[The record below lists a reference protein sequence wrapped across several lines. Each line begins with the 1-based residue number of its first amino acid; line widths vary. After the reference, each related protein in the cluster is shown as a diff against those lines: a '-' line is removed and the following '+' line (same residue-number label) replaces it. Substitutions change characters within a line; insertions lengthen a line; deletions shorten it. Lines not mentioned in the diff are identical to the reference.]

1 MKDYKGIVFFDADGT
16 IIKNNKISK
25 LTREAFTKLR
35 ENGYIL
41 VLSTG
46 RALPAIDGI
55 LKDMNFENII
65 CSAGGAVVVNNEII
79 YSKPMK
85 KESLKELVEYFDKYN
100 IIYNM
105 EANDYIWI
113 KKGQKEKYLR
123 LFEIP
128 EKGIISDDEYNKAV
142 ERLTMISNRTMEIED
157 VSNLEV
163 NKIHYYEAD
172 VLYDGNELP
181 ISYKQVVEELGEKYK
196 CVSLSLSKLFSGG
209 EICEKEISKKTGMDV
224 ILKYFDVDKE
234 NIYAIGD
241 DYNDIEMLEYAPK
254 SIAMGNAPE
263 EIKKICSYITE
274 SVDNDGFY
282 HAMKHFGL
290 I

>member
-1 MKDYKGIVFFDADGT
+1 MNKGIVFFDADGT

>member
-1 MKDYKGIVFFDADGT
+1 MNKGIVFFDADGT

-263 EIKKICSYITE
+263 EIKKICSYVTE

>member
-1 MKDYKGIVFFDADGT
+1 MNKGIVFFDADGT

-25 LTREAFTKLR
+25 LTIEAFDKLKK
-35 ENGYIL
+35 NGYIL

-46 RALPAIDGI
+46 RALPAIDGV
-55 LKDMNFENII
+55 LKEMNFENMI
-65 CSAGGAVVVNNEII
+65 CSAGGVVIVNNKMIH
-79 YSKPMK
+79 SKPMK
-85 KESLKELVEYFDKYN
+85 KESLKELVEYFDKHN

-105 EANDYIWI
+105 EANDYIWM

-123 LFEIP
+123 LFDVPKKDVVSE
-128 EKGIISDDEYNKAV
+128 DEYNKAV
-142 ERLTMISNRTMEIED
+142 ERLTMISNRTMEVED
-157 VSNLEV
+157 INNIEV

-172 VLYDGNELP
+172 VLYDGNEFP
-181 ISYKQVVEELGEKYK
+181 MSYKEIEEEFGDRYK

-209 EICEKEISKKTGMDV
+209 EICEKEISKKVGMDV
-224 ILKYFDVDKE
+224 VLKYFNIDKE

-241 DYNDIEMLEYAPK
+241 DYNDREMLEYAPK

-263 EIKKICSYITE
+263 EIKKLCSYVTK
-274 SVDNDGFY
+274 SVENDGFY
-282 HAMKHFGL
+282 YAMKHFGL

>member
-1 MKDYKGIVFFDADGT
+1 MNKGIVFFDADGT

-25 LTREAFTKLR
+25 LTIEAFDKLK
-35 ENGYIL
+35 IL

-46 RALPAIDGI
+46 RALPAIDGV
-55 LKDMNFENII
+55 LKEMNFENMI
-65 CSAGGAVVVNNEII
+65 CSAGGVVIVNNKMIH
-79 YSKPMK
+79 SKPMK
-85 KESLKELVEYFDKYN
+85 KESLKELVEYFDKHN

-105 EANDYIWI
+105 EANDYIWM

-123 LFEIP
+123 LFDVPKKDVVSE
-128 EKGIISDDEYNKAV
+128 DEYNKAV
-142 ERLTMISNRTMEIED
+142 ERLTMISNRTMEVED
-157 VSNLEV
+157 INNIEV

-172 VLYDGNELP
+172 VLYDGNEPP
-181 ISYKQVVEELGEKYK
+181 ISYKEIEEEFGDRYK

-209 EICEKEISKKTGMDV
+209 EICEKEISKKVGMDV
-224 ILKYFDVDKE
+224 VLKYFNIDKE

-241 DYNDIEMLEYAPK
+241 DYNDREMLEYTTK

-263 EIKKICSYITE
+263 EIKKLCSYVTE
-274 SVDNDGFY
+274 SVENDGFY
-282 HAMKHFGL
+282 YAMKHFGL

>member
-1 MKDYKGIVFFDADGT
+1 MNKGIVFFDADGT

-25 LTREAFTKLR
+25 LTIEAFDKLKK
-35 ENGYIL
+35 NGYIL

-46 RALPAIDGI
+46 RALPAIDGV
-55 LKDMNFENII
+55 LKEMNFENMI
-65 CSAGGAVVVNNEII
+65 CSAGGVVIVNNKII
-79 YSKPMK
+79 HSKPMK
-85 KESLKELVEYFDKYN
+85 KESLKELVEYFDKHN

-105 EANDYIWI
+105 EANDYIWM

-123 LFEIP
+123 LFDVPKKDVVSE
-128 EKGIISDDEYNKAV
+128 DEYNKAV
-142 ERLTMISNRTMEIED
+142 ERLTMISNRTMEVED
-157 VSNLEV
+157 INNIEV

-172 VLYDGNELP
+172 VLYDGNEFP
-181 ISYKQVVEELGEKYK
+181 ISYKEIEEEFGDRYK

-209 EICEKEISKKTGMDV
+209 EICEKEISKKVGMDV
-224 ILKYFDVDKE
+224 VLKYFNIDKE

-241 DYNDIEMLEYAPK
+241 DYNDREMLEYAPK

-263 EIKKICSYITE
+263 EIKKLCSYVTE
-274 SVDNDGFY
+274 SVENDGFY
-282 HAMKHFGL
+282 YAMKHFGL

>member
-1 MKDYKGIVFFDADGT
+1 MNKGIVFFDADGT

-25 LTREAFTKLR
+25 LTIEAFDKLKK
-35 ENGYIL
+35 NGYIL

-46 RALPAIDGI
+46 RALPAIDGV
-55 LKDMNFENII
+55 LKEMNFENMI
-65 CSAGGAVVVNNEII
+65 CSAGGVVIVNNKII
-79 YSKPMK
+79 HSKPMK
-85 KESLKELVEYFDKYN
+85 KESLKELVEYFDKHN

-105 EANDYIWI
+105 EANDYIWM

-123 LFEIP
+123 LFDVPKKDVVSE
-128 EKGIISDDEYNKAV
+128 DEYNKAV
-142 ERLTMISNRTMEIED
+142 ERLTMISNRTMEVED
-157 VSNLEV
+157 INNIEV

-172 VLYDGNELP
+172 VLYDGNEFP
-181 ISYKQVVEELGEKYK
+181 ISYKEIEEEFGDRYK

-209 EICEKEISKKTGMDV
+209 EICEKEISKKVGMDIV
-224 ILKYFDVDKE
+224 LKYFNIDKE

-241 DYNDIEMLEYAPK
+241 DYNDREMLEYAPK

-263 EIKKICSYITE
+263 EIKKLCSYVTK
-274 SVDNDGFY
+274 SVENDGFY
-282 HAMKHFGL
+282 YAMKHFGL

>member
-1 MKDYKGIVFFDADGT
+1 MNKGIVFFDADGT

-85 KESLKELVEYFDKYN
+85 KESLKELVEYFDKHN

-263 EIKKICSYITE
+263 EIKKICSYVTE

>member
-1 MKDYKGIVFFDADGT
+1 MNKGIVFFDADGT

-25 LTREAFTKLR
+25 LTIEAFDKLKK
-35 ENGYIL
+35 NGYIL

-46 RALPAIDGI
+46 RALPAIDGV
-55 LKDMNFENII
+55 LKEMNFENMI
-65 CSAGGAVVVNNEII
+65 CSAGGVVIVNNKII
-79 YSKPMK
+79 HSKPMK
-85 KESLKELVEYFDKYN
+85 KESLKELVEYFDKHN

-105 EANDYIWI
+105 EANDYIWM

-123 LFEIP
+123 LFDVPKKDVVSE
-128 EKGIISDDEYNKAV
+128 DEYNKAV
-142 ERLTMISNRTMEIED
+142 ERLTMISNRTMEVED
-157 VSNLEV
+157 INNIKV

-172 VLYDGNELP
+172 VLYDGNEFP
-181 ISYKQVVEELGEKYK
+181 ISYKEIEEEFGDRYK

-209 EICEKEISKKTGMDV
+209 EICEKEISKKVGMDV
-224 ILKYFDVDKE
+224 VLKYFNIDKE

-241 DYNDIEMLEYAPK
+241 DYNDREMLEYAPK

-263 EIKKICSYITE
+263 EIKKLCSYVTK
-274 SVDNDGFY
+274 SVENDGFY
-282 HAMKHFGL
+282 YAMKHFGL

>member
-1 MKDYKGIVFFDADGT
+1 MNKGIVFFDADGT

-25 LTREAFTKLR
+25 LTIEAFDKLKK
-35 ENGYIL
+35 NGYIL

-46 RALPAIDGI
+46 RALPAIDGV
-55 LKDMNFENII
+55 LKEMNFENMI
-65 CSAGGAVVVNNEII
+65 CSAGGVVIVNNKII
-79 YSKPMK
+79 HSKPMK
-85 KESLKELVEYFDKYN
+85 KESLKELVEYFDKHN

-105 EANDYIWI
+105 EANDYIWM

-123 LFEIP
+123 LFDVPKKDVVSE
-128 EKGIISDDEYNKAV
+128 DEYNKAV
-142 ERLTMISNRTMEIED
+142 ERLTMISNRTMEVED
-157 VSNLEV
+157 INNIEV

-172 VLYDGNELP
+172 VLYDGNESP
-181 ISYKQVVEELGEKYK
+181 ISYKEIEEEFGDRYK

-209 EICEKEISKKTGMDV
+209 EICEKEISKKVGMDIV
-224 ILKYFDVDKE
+224 LKYFNIDKE

-241 DYNDIEMLEYAPK
+241 DYNDREMLEYAPK

-263 EIKKICSYITE
+263 EIKKLCSYVTK
-274 SVDNDGFY
+274 SVENDGFY
-282 HAMKHFGL
+282 YAMKHFGL

>member
-1 MKDYKGIVFFDADGT
+1 MNKGIVFFDADGT

-25 LTREAFTKLR
+25 LTIEAFDKLKK
-35 ENGYIL
+35 NGYIL

-46 RALPAIDGI
+46 RALPAIDGV
-55 LKDMNFENII
+55 LKEMNFENMI
-65 CSAGGAVVVNNEII
+65 CSAGGVVIVNNKII
-79 YSKPMK
+79 HSKPMK
-85 KESLKELVEYFDKYN
+85 KESLKELVEYFDKHN

-105 EANDYIWI
+105 EANDYIWM

-123 LFEIP
+123 LFDVPKKDVVSE
-128 EKGIISDDEYNKAV
+128 DEYNKAV
-142 ERLTMISNRTMEIED
+142 ERLTMISNRTMEVED
-157 VSNLEV
+157 INNIEV

-172 VLYDGNELP
+172 VLYDGNESP
-181 ISYKQVVEELGEKYK
+181 ISYKEIGEEFGDRYK

-209 EICEKEISKKTGMDV
+209 EICEKEISKKVGMDIV
-224 ILKYFDVDKE
+224 LKYFNIDKE

-241 DYNDIEMLEYAPK
+241 DYNDREMLEYAPK

-263 EIKKICSYITE
+263 EIKKLCSYVTK
-274 SVDNDGFY
+274 SVENDGFY
-282 HAMKHFGL
+282 YAMKHFGL

>member
-1 MKDYKGIVFFDADGT
+1 MNKGIVFFDADGT

-25 LTREAFTKLR
+25 LTIEAFDKLKK
-35 ENGYIL
+35 NGYIL

-46 RALPAIDGI
+46 RALPAIDGV
-55 LKDMNFENII
+55 LKEMNFENMI
-65 CSAGGAVVVNNEII
+65 CSAGGVVIVNNKMIH
-79 YSKPMK
+79 SKPMK
-85 KESLKELVEYFDKYN
+85 KESLKELVEYFDKHN

-105 EANDYIWI
+105 EANDYIWM

-123 LFEIP
+123 LFDVPKKDVVSE
-128 EKGIISDDEYNKAV
+128 DEYNKAV
-142 ERLTMISNRTMEIED
+142 ERLTMISNRTMEVED
-157 VSNLEV
+157 INNIEV

-172 VLYDGNELP
+172 VLYDGNEFP
-181 ISYKQVVEELGEKYK
+181 ISYKEIEEEFGDRYK

-209 EICEKEISKKTGMDV
+209 EICEKEISKKVGMDV
-224 ILKYFDVDKE
+224 VLKYFNLDKE

-241 DYNDIEMLEYAPK
+241 DYNDREMLEYAPK

-263 EIKKICSYITE
+263 EIKKLCSYVTE
-274 SVDNDGFY
+274 SVENDGFY
-282 HAMKHFGL
+282 YAMKHFGL

>member
-1 MKDYKGIVFFDADGT
+1 MNKGIVFFDADGT

-25 LTREAFTKLR
+25 LTIEAFDKLKK
-35 ENGYIL
+35 NGYIL
-41 VLSTG
+41 VLSIG
-46 RALPAIDGI
+46 RALPAIDGV
-55 LKDMNFENII
+55 LKEMNFENMI
-65 CSAGGAVVVNNEII
+65 CSAGGVVIVNNKMIH
-79 YSKPMK
+79 SKPMK
-85 KESLKELVEYFDKYN
+85 KESLKELVEYFDKHN

-105 EANDYIWI
+105 EANDYIWM

-123 LFEIP
+123 LFDVPKKDVVSE
-128 EKGIISDDEYNKAV
+128 DEYNKAV
-142 ERLTMISNRTMEIED
+142 ERLTMISNRTMEVED
-157 VSNLEV
+157 INNIEV

-181 ISYKQVVEELGEKYK
+181 ISYKEIEEEFGDRYK

-209 EICEKEISKKTGMDV
+209 EICEKEISKKIGMDV
-224 ILKYFDVDKE
+224 VLKYFNIDKE

-241 DYNDIEMLEYAPK
+241 DYNDREMLEYAPK

-263 EIKKICSYITE
+263 EIKKLCSYVTK
-274 SVDNDGFY
+274 SVENDGFY
-282 HAMKHFGL
+282 YAMKHFGL